1 MLARTGK
8 RIIRALFANA
18 VTEFA
23 TMFVVGLAA
32 ISFVLDVW
40 YLVK

>member
-1 MLARTGK
+1 MRK
-8 RIIRALFANA
+8 LFENA
-18 VTEFA
+18 YVKF
-23 TMFVVGLAA
+23 MGWFVVGLAA